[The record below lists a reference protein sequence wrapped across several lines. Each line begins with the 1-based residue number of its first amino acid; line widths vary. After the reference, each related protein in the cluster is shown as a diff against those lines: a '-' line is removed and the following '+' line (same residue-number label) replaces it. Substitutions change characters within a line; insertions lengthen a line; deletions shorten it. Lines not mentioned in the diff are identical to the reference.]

1 MTRQQEWFDW
11 RDRPGGRRWFVV
23 QTQPHKEV
31 QAGVN
36 LGNQGFQS
44 FLPRIRKTVRHAR
57 RSRTALAPLFP
68 RYLFVSLDLGRER
81 WRSVNGTFGV
91 SRLVSHG
98 TWPAPVPHGL
108 VEELMAITEQVG
120 AIDLRNALTPGES
133 VRFLSGPFAETIGR
147 LVALNDTGRARVL
160 LELLGSEREISVA
173 AEILAPASD

>member
-1 MTRQQEWFDW
+1 MIREEEWFESHDPP
-11 RDRPGGRRWFVV
+11 RGRRWFVV
-23 QTQPHKEV
+23 QTQPRKEI

-36 LGNQGFQS
+36 LDNQGFQS
-44 FLPRIRKTVRHAR
+44 FLPRICKTTRHAR
-57 RSRTALAPLFP
+57 RSRTGLAPLFP

-98 TWPAPVPHGL
+98 AWPTPVPQGL

-120 AIDLRNALTPGES
+120 AIDLSNALTPGES

-147 LVALNDTGRARVL
+147 LVALDDTGRARVL

>member
-1 MTRQQEWFDW
+1 MIREEEWFES

-23 QTQPHKEV
+23 QTQPHKEI
-31 QAGVN
+31 QAEVN
-36 LGNQGFQS
+36 LRNQGFQS
-44 FLPRIRKTVRHAR
+44 FLPRIRKTIRHAR
-57 RSRTALAPLFP
+57 RSRTGLAPLFP

-98 TWPAPVPHGL
+98 AWPAPVPHGL
-108 VEELMAITEQVG
+108 VEEMMALTEQVG
-120 AIDLRNALTPGES
+120 AIDLRDTLTPGES

-147 LVALNDTGRARVL
+147 LVTLDDTGRARVL

-173 AEILAPASD
+173 SEVLAPASD